1 MVEGRRQLLKVI
13 ILGNAN
19 TGKTSLSSRLVRD
32 KFSEDYWETIGADFT
47 TFELVHEGTNVTVQ
61 LWDTAG
67 QERYQSMGVAFYRG
81 DGCIITYSITSRASF
96 DAIRRW
102 FGEVE
107 SYMQAG
113 VILIVVGM
121 KSDLEAQR
129 EVTFEEGKL
138 LAEEFKA
145 LFIEA
150 SAKAG
155 SNLRQLTSTLVGSII
170 SNHASS

>member
-67 QERYQSMGVAFYRG
+67 QERYQSLGIAFYRG
-81 DGCIITYSITSRASF
+81 ADGFIITYSITSRASF
-96 DAIRRW
+96 DALRRW
-102 FGEVE
+102 FGEAE

-113 VILIVVGM
+113 AKVIVVGM

-129 EVTFEEGKL
+129 EVTYEEGKS

-150 SAKAG
+150 SAKIG
-155 SNLRQLTSTLVGSII
+155 SNLHQLMSTLVGSIRAN
-170 SNHASS
+170 ST